1 MQVQTLPAAAGWA
14 WLGAGFAIFRRNP
27 PLLAMLVVTY
37 WLIVLILNVL
47 PVIGAVAAS
56 LIIPGLSV
64 GLMQAARDLDRG
76 QTVGL
81 QTLFGGLQR
90 NPRTLIALGALYL
103 CCTLGVLGLSALI
116 DSGELLN
123 FMISGKGADKET
135 VESGVLILPSLF
147 VMSLMVPVLMA
158 YWFAPVL
165 AAWHGQSVGK
175 SLFFSFVACWLNWR
189 AFLFYSAALVVF
201 AGVVPGLVFG
211 ILIAVLGGAE
221 GGFMTAFV
229 ITPLMMVFALMI
241 FSTVYASFYA
251 SYRDIF
257 GPSEIV

>member
-14 WLGAGFAIFRRNP
+14 WLGTGFAIFRRNP

-37 WLIVLILNVL
+37 WLTILLLNVL

-76 QTVGL
+76 QKAGL
-81 QTLFGGLQR
+81 QTLFSGLQR

-116 DSGELLN
+116 DGGQLLS

-135 VESGVLILPSLF
+135 VESGELVLPSLF
-147 VMSLMVPVLMA
+147 VMTLMLPVLMA

-165 AAWHGQSVGK
+165 AAWHGLSVGK

-211 ILIAVLGGAE
+211 ILVAVLAGAE

-229 ITPLMMVFALMI
+229 ITPLMMVIALMI

>member
-27 PLLAMLVVTY
+27 PLLGMLVVAY
-37 WLIVLILNVL
+37 WLTVLILNVL

-81 QTLFGGLQR
+81 QTLFGGLKR
-90 NPRTLIALGALYL
+90 NTRSLVALGALYL
-103 CCTLGVLGLSALI
+103 CCTLGVLGLSALL
-116 DSGELLN
+116 DGGQLLN
-123 FMISGKGADKET
+123 YMISGKGADKET
-135 VESGVLILPSLF
+135 VESGELILPSLF
-147 VMSLMVPVLMA
+147 VMTLMMPVLMA

-189 AFLFYSAALVVF
+189 AFLAYSAALVVF
-201 AGVVPGLVFG
+201 AGLVPGLVFG
-211 ILIAVLGGAE
+211 ILIAAFGGAE
-221 GGFMTAFV
+221 GGFITAFV
-229 ITPLMMVFALMI
+229 ITPLMMVIALMI